1 MLREGVLWNGV
12 LRDYVLTGQG
22 VMREWVLRG
31 YVMRG
36 LVGKSDTVSCTW
48 RCGGRNYLLN
58 KAVTRSNVL
67 PRRVDELHKTQLSS
81 PPPLPNDPAT
91 IGLLKQI

>member
-36 LVGKSDTVSCTW
+36 YSISPTILQTLFQSQRFS
-48 RCGGRNYLLN
+48 LQ
-58 KAVTRSNVL
+58 
-67 PRRVDELHKTQLSS
+67 HKPILSS
-81 PPPLPNDPAT
+81 RSARAIYPCHAT
-91 IGLLKQI
+91 AVVVIMGMAEGIRGMAKLIRVR